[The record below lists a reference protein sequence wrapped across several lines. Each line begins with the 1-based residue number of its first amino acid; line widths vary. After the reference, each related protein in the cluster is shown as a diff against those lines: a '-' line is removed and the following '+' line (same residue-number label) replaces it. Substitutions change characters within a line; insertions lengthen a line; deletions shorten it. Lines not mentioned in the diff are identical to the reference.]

1 MAHGQQ
7 HGHLHHRA
15 GPPAV
20 KEHTFHVHPPAL
32 YIKTLLG
39 LLTLMILTVIF
50 GQIPFWDI
58 KLGNFVIHGTMLNN
72 FVAMAIAVA
81 KALLVIS
88 FFMGFKYATKL
99 TKMWAVA
106 GFVGFSLMFLA
117 LGDYSTRRYEPTPR
131 WTADPGSS
139 MRRSVKEA
147 RTSEDDFRNYE
158 LTSRF

>member
-20 KEHTFHVHPPAL
+20 QEHTFHVHSPAL
-32 YIKTLLG
+32 YIRTLLG

-58 KLGNFVIHGTMLNN
+58 KLGGLLIPGTMLNN
-72 FVAMAIAVA
+72 IVAMAIAVM

-88 FFMGFKYATKL
+88 FFMGVKYATKL
-99 TKMWAVA
+99 TKLWAMA
-106 GFVGFSLMFLA
+106 GFVGFALMFL
-117 LGDYSTRRYEPTPR
+117 
-131 WTADPGSS
+131 
-139 MRRSVKEA
+139 
-147 RTSEDDFRNYE
+147 
-158 LTSRF
+158 